1 MEPVPWTHMGIFCAA
16 ARFTNHSF
24 SSTKQN
30 TPDTITYERPS
41 STIAKQLDVPV
52 PRCAKTRNSVP

>member
-1 MEPVPWTHMGIFCAA
+1 MGIFCAA